1 MKHFTFVVVSLCLAL
16 TFSPPSAT
24 GQSLP
29 ADGSPMLAPN
39 PLPLPMLTPVVPITT
54 TINNAANQTTS
65 LLQLQQQQALQPNLS
80 SNAYDRPLLLPVLVN
95 SLLLRP
101 LVTLNEQIAQS
112 AAALPQ
118 QLAQNGQGKLQK
130 NCFVYLFP
138 NTNLCFLLSISTPVI
153 GQTLLLPIQQSTATG
168 NALLANLNRT
178 LLSLAVNGT
187 LPPVEESN
195 STVFTVYQSLP
206 SPAQVMGQMNAAFNA
221 ASMAALN
228 ASSNAVGS
236 GLNSFGSS
244 LATAGAG
251 VQQLGGGVLGWA
263 ATMDR
268 MRQQLAQGNYNITFG
283 NGNGNGNGTGNT
295 PAPAATFTLVS
306 AAAVAPAPA
315 SPVVV
320 MANNSS
326 NTGNQSSEVVMMV
339 TPSSTPATP
348 EPITSIPTTSTTSFI
363 PQL

>member
-1 MKHFTFVVVSLCLAL
+1 MKHFTSVVVSLCLAL
-16 TFSPPSAT
+16 TLSPPSAT

-112 AAALPQ
+112 AAALPS
-118 QLAQNGQGKLQK
+118 AAS
-130 NCFVYLFP
+130 P
-138 NTNLCFLLSISTPVI
+138 ERT
-153 GQTLLLPIQQSTATG
+153 STATG

-326 NTGNQSSEVVMMV
+326 SNTGNQSSEVVMMV

-363 PQL
+363 PRL

>member
-65 LLQLQQQQALQPNLS
+65 LLQLQQQALQPNLS

-236 GLNSFGSS
+236 GLSSFGSS

-263 ATMDR
+263 AAMDR
-268 MRQQLAQGNYNITFG
+268 MRQQLAQGNYNITF
-283 NGNGNGNGTGNT
+283 GNGNGTGNT

-306 AAAVAPAPA
+306 AAAAAPA

-320 MANNSS
+320 MANNSSS

-339 TPSSTPATP
+339 TPSSTPTTP
-348 EPITSIPTTSTTSFI
+348 EPITSIPTTSTTPFPYI
-363 PQL
+363 PRL